1 MTLIIEKSN
10 IPKLLEFFSKK
21 YSVIHFQKNKT
32 ALSPKGY
39 FLPPRERLF
48 SYFFKNKKLSVS
60 SKPSKKLLLFGL
72 DLIDLES
79 LDQLDEIMA
88 KPREDYFY
96 LRPRQ
101 NSVIIGV
108 AEHSIE
114 VSVTTGDL
122 ILEKIN
128 KNQYRVIP
136 LTKIGEEI
144 SKNKFFK
151 KEKNPKILN
160 YQEKRNNFRELLKNP
175 ELLAE
180 AVSWS
185 QNHPIWNELGKI
197 CLGCGIC
204 TYVCPLCYCFSMED
218 EIEAD
223 GSASHR
229 CRYWDACTL
238 SNFSQTAGGKNFR
251 PTLKSRYYNWFYHK
265 FVRAYKEFGKAQCVG
280 CGRCQK
286 YCPAGIDIEK
296 VLSEIIKD
304 YKNEKSLSTPTR

>member
-1 MTLIIEKSN
+1 MTLILEKSN

-39 FLPPRERLF
+39 FLPPREKLF
-48 SYFFKNKKLSVS
+48 SFFFKNKKLLASLKS
-60 SKPSKKLLLFGL
+60 PKKLLLFGL
-72 DLIDLES
+72 DLIDLEA

-88 KPREDYFY
+88 KPQEDYFY
-96 LRPRQ
+96 LQKRN
-101 NSVIIGV
+101 NSIIVGLS
-108 AEHSIE
+108 EYSMI
-114 VSVTTGDL
+114 SPITIGDL
-122 ILEKIN
+122 VLEKIN
-128 KNQYRVIP
+128 KDQYRVLV
-136 LTKIGEEI
+136 LTKNGQMLA
-144 SKNKFFK
+144 KNKFFR
-151 KEKNPKILN
+151 KEKNPKVLN
-160 YQEKRNNFRELLKNP
+160 YPAPKNNLRELLKDS

-180 AVSWS
+180 AISWS
-185 QNHPIWNELGKI
+185 RNHPIWDKLGKI

-204 TYVCPLCYCFSMED
+204 TYICPLCYCFSTED

-223 GSASHR
+223 GSVCHR

-238 SNFSQTAGGKNFR
+238 NNFSQISGGKNFR
-251 PTLKSRYYNWFYHK
+251 PTLKNRYYNWFYHK

-304 YKNEKSLSTPTR
+304 YEKSLSASGR